1 MVTDSDSN
9 PDPASRY
16 AHLDFDPEAV
26 QVRAAATVMIVD
38 DRPDLQVLMLK
49 RNARSVFVGDMW
61 VYPGGAVDPED
72 GHGTVAEL
80 CTGEDETSASAALGV
95 ERDGLAY
102 WVAAL
107 REMFEEAGVLLAHR
121 VGEHGLIDLSAR
133 EVEARFSVYRDEVN
147 GGDTRFMNVIAAEQL
162 RLHLTDMHYVGHWV
176 TPMGPPRR
184 YDTRFFL
191 AAMPAGQTPLH
202 DDDEAVH
209 HTWIRPADAVAMNR
223 ADEMVMMTPTIAM
236 MKRLLPYQSAAEAVA
251 AASGGEVEHVRILP
265 DVEGPDR
272 IVFPGDPG
280 YNTADREREFG
291 RVTLAHP

>member
-1 MVTDSDSN
+1 MAATPD

-26 QVRAAATVMIVD
+26 EVRPAATVMIVD
-38 DRPDLQVLMLK
+38 DRPDLHVLMLK

-72 GHGTVAEL
+72 GHGRNEEL
-80 CTGEDETSASAALGV
+80 CSGEDDTSASAALGI
-95 ERDGLAY
+95 ESDGLAY

-121 VGEHGLIDLSAR
+121 AGETGLIDLSKP
-133 EVEARFSVYRDEVN
+133 EVEAAFSQYRDAVN
-147 GGDTRFMNVIAAEQL
+147 DGTAEFMDVVAREDL
-162 RLHLTDMHYVGHWV
+162 RLELTDMHYVGHWL
-176 TPMGPPRR
+176 TPVGPPRR

-209 HTWIRPADAVAMNR
+209 HEWVRPRDALAMNR
-223 ADEMVMMTPTIAM
+223 SDEMVMMTPTVAM
-236 MKRLLPYQSAAEAVA
+236 LKRLLPWQAAAEAVA
-251 AASGGEVEHVRILP
+251 AASGGEVEQARILP
-265 DVEGPDR
+265 DVDGPER
-272 IVFPGDPG
+272 IVFPGEPG
-280 YNTADREREFG
+280 YDTADPEVEFG
-291 RVTLAHP
+291 WVTLASC